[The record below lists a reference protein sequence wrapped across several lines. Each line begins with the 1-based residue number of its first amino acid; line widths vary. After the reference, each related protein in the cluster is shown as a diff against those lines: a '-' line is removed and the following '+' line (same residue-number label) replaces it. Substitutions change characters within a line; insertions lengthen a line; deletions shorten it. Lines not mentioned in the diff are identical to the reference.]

1 MAKATGL
8 IGRKCGMTQMY
19 AENGSAIP
27 VTLIEVLPN
36 RVVQIKTKERD
47 GYEAI
52 QVTTDKKSS
61 SRLNKAEAGHFAK
74 VNVEPGNGLWEF
86 RFEGKNEVQSGDE
99 EGKSESGLCKGGL
112 LGKEFAV
119 EIFDSVEW
127 VDVTGITKGSGFT
140 GPIKEHGFA
149 TQDATHGNS
158 LSHRA
163 PGSIG
168 QRQSPGRVFK
178 GKKMAR
184 QSGNQRRTIQSLRL
198 IKIDVERHL
207 LYVKGAVPGAPGGR
221 LIVKLAV
228 RKKNK
233 RKQG

>member
-1 MAKATGL
+1 MTMGL
-8 IGRKCGMTQMY
+8 IGRKCGMTQIY
-19 AENGSAIP
+19 AENGVAIP
-27 VTLIEVLPN
+27 VTLVEILPN

-47 GYEAI
+47 GYESV

-74 VNVEPGNGLWEF
+74 ANVEPGKGLWEF
-86 RFEGKNEVQSGDE
+86 QLSGED
-99 EGKSESGLCKGGL
+99 SEFVKELS
-112 LGKEFAV
+112 LGKEITVDKLFKLGT
-119 EIFDSVEW
+119 W
-127 VDVTGITKGSGFT
+127 VDVTGTNKGKGFA
-140 GPIKEHGFA
+140 GVIKRHHFA

-178 GKKMAR
+178 GKKM
-184 QSGNQRRTIQSLRL
+184 SGQLGNHRCTIQSLEVV
-198 IKIDVERHL
+198 KVDAERHL
-207 LYVKGAVPGAPGGR
+207 LHIKGAVPGAPGGH
-221 LIVKLAV
+221 LIIKPAV

-233 RKQG
+233 RNKG

>member
-1 MAKATGL
+1 MTMGL
-8 IGRKCGMTQMY
+8 IGRKCGMTQIY
-19 AENGSAIP
+19 AENGLAIP
-27 VTLIEVLPN
+27 VTLVEILPN

-47 GYEAI
+47 GYESV

-61 SRLNKAEAGHFAK
+61 SRLSKAEAGHFAK
-74 VNVEPGNGLWEF
+74 ANVEPGKGLWEF
-86 RFEGKNEVQSGDE
+86 QLNDE
-99 EGKSESGLCKGGL
+99 DSEFVKDLS
-112 LGKEFAV
+112 LGKEITVDQLFKLGT
-119 EIFDSVEW
+119 W
-127 VDVTGITKGSGFT
+127 VDVTGTNKGKGFA
-140 GPIKEHGFA
+140 GVIKRHHFA

-178 GKKMAR
+178 GKRMAGHL
-184 QSGNQRRTIQSLRL
+184 GNKKRTIQSQRVVKIDAERNLILINGTIPGPINADIL
-198 IKIDVERHL
+198 IK
-207 LYVKGAVPGAPGGR
+207 P
-221 LIVKLAV
+221 AV